1 MAKQWN
7 KTVIGVFVLSAIA
20 LLILSVILFGGGR
33 LFGEKQRFVL
43 FFQGSIRGLAA
54 GAPVVLQG
62 VQVGSVER
70 IFLQED
76 PNTQALR
83 IPVIIS
89 LVPDQIDTGGVLLGD
104 LEEAVQS
111 LIAKGL
117 KGQLTIQS
125 LVTGQLIIELDFF
138 PDLPTRLVGS
148 DLPYMEIPTIPSS
161 LEQIARTIEKIP
173 VQQLF
178 EKLVA
183 AVDGIERT
191 INAPEIKEALKAI
204 QLTAQGTERLVTRAD
219 GVVAGADRMLE
230 KLDRQVGAVGA
241 SLKTAGENAGRLL
254 DNIDAQVG
262 PLGLEARKT
271 LDATRQLL
279 ENAQGAVAGVDG
291 FVGQRSELRHRLNRS
306 LEEITAA
313 ARALRALSELLERHP
328 EVLLRGRSGPER
340 R

>member
-7 KTVIGVFVLSAIA
+7 KTVIGVFVLSGIA
-20 LLILSVILFGGGR
+20 LLILSVILLGGGR
-33 LFGEKQRFVL
+33 FFGEKHRFVL
-43 FFQGSIRGLAA
+43 FFEGSIRGLAA

-89 LVPDQIDTGGVLLGD
+89 LVPDQIDTGGVKLGD
-104 LEEAVQS
+104 LEEAVQN

-148 DLPYMEIPTIPSS
+148 DLPHMEIPTIPSS

-230 KLDRQVGAVGA
+230 KLDRQVGALGA
-241 SLKTAGENAGRLL
+241 SLKTASDNAGRLL

-279 ENAQGAVAGVDG
+279 ANAQSTVDGVDG
-291 FVGQRSELRHRLNRS
+291 FVGQRSELRQRLNRS
-306 LEEITAA
+306 LEEISAA
-313 ARALRALSELLERHP
+313 ARALRALSDLLERHP
-328 EVLLRGRSGPER
+328 EVLLRGKSGLER

>member
-7 KTVIGVFVLSAIA
+7 KTVIGAFVMSGIV
-20 LLILSVILFGGGR
+20 LLIVSVILFGGGR
-33 LFGEKQRFVL
+33 FFGEKHRFVL
-43 FFQGSIRGLAA
+43 FFQGSIRGLTA

-89 LVPDQIDTGGVLLGD
+89 LVPDQIDTGDVLLGD
-104 LEEAVQS
+104 LEEAVQN
-111 LIAKGL
+111 LITKGL

-138 PDLPTRLVGS
+138 PDLPARLVGS
-148 DLPYMEIPTIPSS
+148 DLPYPEIPTIPSS
-161 LEQIARTIEKIP
+161 LEQLAKTLEQIP

-178 EKLVA
+178 EKLIDAVA
-183 AVDGIERT
+183 GIERT
-191 INAPEIKEALKAI
+191 INSPETKEALQAL
-204 QLTAQGTERLVTRAD
+204 QQTALGAERLVSGVDA
-219 GVVAGADRMLE
+219 VVAGAGRTLQS
-230 KLDRQVGAVGA
+230 LDRQVGELGA
-241 SLKTAGENAGRLL
+241 NLKTLTDNAGRLL

-291 FVGQRSELRHRLNRS
+291 FVGERSELRHRLNRS
-306 LEEITAA
+306 LEEIGAA

-328 EVLLRGRSGPER
+328 EALLRGRSGLER

>member
-7 KTVIGVFVLSAIA
+7 KTVIGVFVLSGIA

-33 LFGEKQRFVL
+33 FFGEKHRFVL

-89 LVPDQIDTGGVLLGD
+89 LVPDQIDTGGVKLGD
-104 LEEAVQS
+104 LEEAVQN

-148 DLPYMEIPTIPSS
+148 DLPHMEIPTIPSS

-230 KLDRQVGAVGA
+230 KLDRQVGALGA
-241 SLKTAGENAGRLL
+241 SLKTASDNAGRLL

-279 ENAQGAVAGVDG
+279 ANAQSTVDGVDG
-291 FVGQRSELRHRLNRS
+291 FVGQRSELRQRLNRS

-313 ARALRALSELLERHP
+313 ARALRALSDLLERHP
-328 EVLLRGRSGPER
+328 EVLLRGKSGLER

>member
-7 KTVIGVFVLSAIA
+7 KTVIGVFVLSGIA

-33 LFGEKQRFVL
+33 FFGEKHRFVL

-89 LVPDQIDTGGVLLGD
+89 LVPDQIDTGDVLLGD
-104 LEEAVQS
+104 LEEAVQN

-230 KLDRQVGAVGA
+230 KLDRQVGALGA
-241 SLKTAGENAGRLL
+241 SLKTASENAGRLL

-279 ENAQGAVAGVDG
+279 ANAQSTVDGVDG

-313 ARALRALSELLERHP
+313 ARALRALSDLLERHP
-328 EVLLRGRSGPER
+328 EVLLRGKSGLER

>member
-7 KTVIGVFVLSAIA
+7 KTVIGVFVLSGIA
-20 LLILSVILFGGGR
+20 LLILSVILLGGGR
-33 LFGEKQRFVL
+33 FFGEKHRFVL
-43 FFQGSIRGLAA
+43 FFEGSIRGLAA

-89 LVPDQIDTGGVLLGD
+89 LVPDQIDTGGVKLGD
-104 LEEAVQS
+104 LEEAVQN

-148 DLPYMEIPTIPSS
+148 DLPHMEIPTIPSS

-230 KLDRQVGAVGA
+230 KLDRQVGALGA
-241 SLKTAGENAGRLL
+241 SLKTASENAGRLL

-279 ENAQGAVAGVDG
+279 ANAQSTVDGVDG
-291 FVGQRSELRHRLNRS
+291 FVGQRSELRQRLNRS

-313 ARALRALSELLERHP
+313 ARALRALSDLLERHP
-328 EVLLRGRSGPER
+328 EVLLRGKSGLER

>member
-7 KTVIGVFVLSAIA
+7 KTVIGAFVMSGIV
-20 LLILSVILFGGGR
+20 LLVVSVILFGGGR
-33 LFGEKQRFVL
+33 FFGEKHRFVL
-43 FFQGSIRGLAA
+43 FFQGSIRGLTA

-83 IPVIIS
+83 IPVVIS
-89 LVPDQIDTGGVLLGD
+89 LVPDQIDTGDVLLGD
-104 LEEAVQS
+104 LEEVVQN

-161 LEQIARTIEKIP
+161 LEQITKTLEKIP

-178 EKLVA
+178 EKLIEAVA
-183 AVDGIERT
+183 GIERT
-191 INAPEIKEALKAI
+191 INSPETKEALQAL
-204 QLTAQGTERLVTRAD
+204 QQTALGAERLVSGVDA
-219 GVVAGADRMLE
+219 VVAGAGRTLQS
-230 KLDRQVGAVGA
+230 LDRQVGELGA
-241 SLKTAGENAGRLL
+241 NLKTVTDNADRLL

-291 FVGQRSELRHRLNRS
+291 FVGERSELRHRLNRS

-313 ARALRALSELLERHP
+313 ARALRALSDLLERHP
-328 EVLLRGRSGPER
+328 EALLRGKSGLER

>member
-7 KTVIGVFVLSAIA
+7 KTVIGVFVLSGIA
-20 LLILSVILFGGGR
+20 LLILSVILLGGGR
-33 LFGEKQRFVL
+33 FFGEKHRFVL
-43 FFQGSIRGLAA
+43 FFEGSIRGLAA

-89 LVPDQIDTGGVLLGD
+89 LVPDQIDTGGVKLGD
-104 LEEAVQS
+104 LEEAVQN

-148 DLPYMEIPTIPSS
+148 DLPHMEIPTIPSS

-191 INAPEIKEALKAI
+191 INAPEIKEALQAI

-230 KLDRQVGAVGA
+230 KLDRQVGALGA
-241 SLKTAGENAGRLL
+241 SLKTASDNAGRLL

-271 LDATRQLL
+271 LDASRQLL
-279 ENAQGAVAGVDG
+279 ENAQSMVDGVDG

-306 LEEITAA
+306 LEEISAA
-313 ARALRALSELLERHP
+313 ARALRALSDLLERHP
-328 EVLLRGRSGPER
+328 EVLLRGKSGLER

>member
-7 KTVIGVFVLSAIA
+7 KTVIGVFVLSGIA

-33 LFGEKQRFVL
+33 FFGEKHRFVL

-89 LVPDQIDTGGVLLGD
+89 LVPDQIDTGGVKLGD
-104 LEEAVQS
+104 LEEAVQN

-230 KLDRQVGAVGA
+230 KLDRQVGALGA
-241 SLKTAGENAGRLL
+241 SLKTASENAGRLL

-279 ENAQGAVAGVDG
+279 ANAQSTVDGVDG
-291 FVGQRSELRHRLNRS
+291 FVGQRSELRQRLNRS

-313 ARALRALSELLERHP
+313 ARALRALSDLLERHP
-328 EVLLRGRSGPER
+328 EVLLRGKSGLER

>member
-7 KTVIGVFVLSAIA
+7 KTVIGVFVLSGIA
-20 LLILSVILFGGGR
+20 LLILSVILLGGGR
-33 LFGEKQRFVL
+33 FFGEKHRFVL

-89 LVPDQIDTGGVLLGD
+89 LVPDQIDTGDVLLGD
-104 LEEAVQS
+104 LEEAVQN

-230 KLDRQVGAVGA
+230 KLDRQVGALGA
-241 SLKTAGENAGRLL
+241 SLKTASENAGRLL

-279 ENAQGAVAGVDG
+279 ENAQSTVDGVDG

-313 ARALRALSELLERHP
+313 ARALRALSDLLERHP
-328 EVLLRGRSGPER
+328 EVLLRGKSGLER

>member
-7 KTVIGVFVLSAIA
+7 KTVIGAFVMSGIV
-20 LLILSVILFGGGR
+20 LLIVSVILFGGGR
-33 LFGEKQRFVL
+33 FFGEKHRFVL
-43 FFQGSIRGLAA
+43 FFQGSIRGLTA

-89 LVPDQIDTGGVLLGD
+89 LVPDQIDTGDVLLGD
-104 LEEAVQS
+104 LEEAVQN
-111 LIAKGL
+111 LITKGL

-138 PDLPTRLVGS
+138 PDLPARLVGS
-148 DLPYMEIPTIPSS
+148 DLPYPEIPTIPSS
-161 LEQIARTIEKIP
+161 LEQLAKTLEKIP

-178 EKLVA
+178 EKLIDAVA
-183 AVDGIERT
+183 GIERT
-191 INAPEIKEALKAI
+191 INSPETKEALQAL
-204 QLTAQGTERLVTRAD
+204 QQTALGAERLVSGVDA
-219 GVVAGADRMLE
+219 VVAGAGRTLQS
-230 KLDRQVGAVGA
+230 LDRQVGELGA
-241 SLKTAGENAGRLL
+241 NLKTLTDNAGRLL

-291 FVGQRSELRHRLNRS
+291 FVGERSELRHRLNRS
-306 LEEITAA
+306 LEEIGAA

-328 EVLLRGRSGPER
+328 EALLRGRSGLER

>member
-7 KTVIGVFVLSAIA
+7 KTVIGVFVLSGIA

-33 LFGEKQRFVL
+33 FFGEKHRFVL

-89 LVPDQIDTGGVLLGD
+89 LVPDQIDTGDVLLGD
-104 LEEAVQS
+104 LEEAVQN

-230 KLDRQVGAVGA
+230 KLDRQVGALGA
-241 SLKTAGENAGRLL
+241 SLKTASDNAGRLL

-279 ENAQGAVAGVDG
+279 ANAQSTVDGVDG
-291 FVGQRSELRHRLNRS
+291 FVGQRSELRQRLNRS

-313 ARALRALSELLERHP
+313 ARALRALSDLLERHP
-328 EVLLRGRSGPER
+328 EVLLRGKSGLER

>member
-7 KTVIGVFVLSAIA
+7 KTVIGVFVLSGIA
-20 LLILSVILFGGGR
+20 LLILSVILLGGGR
-33 LFGEKQRFVL
+33 FFGEKHRFVL
-43 FFQGSIRGLAA
+43 FFEGSIRGLAA

-89 LVPDQIDTGGVLLGD
+89 LVPDQIDTGDVLLGD
-104 LEEAVQS
+104 LEEAVQN

-230 KLDRQVGAVGA
+230 KLDRQVGALGA
-241 SLKTAGENAGRLL
+241 SLKTASENAGRLL

-279 ENAQGAVAGVDG
+279 ANAQSTVDGVDG
-291 FVGQRSELRHRLNRS
+291 FVGQRSELRQRLNRS

-313 ARALRALSELLERHP
+313 ARALRALSDLLERHP
-328 EVLLRGRSGPER
+328 EVLLRGKSGLER

>member
-7 KTVIGVFVLSAIA
+7 KTVIGVFVLSGIA

-33 LFGEKQRFVL
+33 FFGEKHRFVL

-89 LVPDQIDTGGVLLGD
+89 LVPDQIDTGDVLLGD
-104 LEEAVQS
+104 LEEAVQN

-230 KLDRQVGAVGA
+230 KLDRQVGALGA
-241 SLKTAGENAGRLL
+241 SLKTASDNAGRLL

-279 ENAQGAVAGVDG
+279 ENAQSTVDGVDG

-313 ARALRALSELLERHP
+313 ARALRALSDLLERHP
-328 EVLLRGRSGPER
+328 EVLLRGKSGLER

>member
-7 KTVIGVFVLSAIA
+7 KTVIGVFVLSGIA
-20 LLILSVILFGGGR
+20 LLILSVILLGGGR
-33 LFGEKQRFVL
+33 FFGEKHRFVL

-89 LVPDQIDTGGVLLGD
+89 LVPDQIDTGDVLLGD
-104 LEEAVQS
+104 LEEAVQN

-230 KLDRQVGAVGA
+230 KLDRQVGALGA
-241 SLKTAGENAGRLL
+241 SLKTASDNAGRLL

-279 ENAQGAVAGVDG
+279 ANAQSTVDGVDG
-291 FVGQRSELRHRLNRS
+291 FVGQRSELRQRLNRS

-313 ARALRALSELLERHP
+313 ARALRALSDLLERHP
-328 EVLLRGRSGPER
+328 EVLLRGKSGLER

>member
-7 KTVIGVFVLSAIA
+7 KTVIGVFVLSGIA
-20 LLILSVILFGGGR
+20 LLILSVILLGGGR
-33 LFGEKQRFVL
+33 FFGEKHRFVL

-89 LVPDQIDTGGVLLGD
+89 LVPDQIDTGGVKLGD
-104 LEEAVQS
+104 LEEAVQN

-148 DLPYMEIPTIPSS
+148 DLPHMEIPTIPSS

-230 KLDRQVGAVGA
+230 KLDRQVGALGA
-241 SLKTAGENAGRLL
+241 SLKTASDNAGRLL

-279 ENAQGAVAGVDG
+279 ANAQSTVDGVDG
-291 FVGQRSELRHRLNRS
+291 FVGQRSELRQRLNRS

-313 ARALRALSELLERHP
+313 ARALRALSDLLERHP
-328 EVLLRGRSGPER
+328 EVLLRGKSGLER

>member
-7 KTVIGVFVLSAIA
+7 KTVIGVFVLSGIA
-20 LLILSVILFGGGR
+20 LLILSVILLGGGR
-33 LFGEKQRFVL
+33 FFGEKHRFVL
-43 FFQGSIRGLAA
+43 FFEGSIRGLAA

-89 LVPDQIDTGGVLLGD
+89 LVPDQIDTGDVLLGD
-104 LEEAVQS
+104 LEEAVQN

-148 DLPYMEIPTIPSS
+148 DLPHMEIPTIPSS

-230 KLDRQVGAVGA
+230 KLDRQVGALGA
-241 SLKTAGENAGRLL
+241 SLKTASDNAGRLL

-279 ENAQGAVAGVDG
+279 ANAQSTVDGVDG
-291 FVGQRSELRHRLNRS
+291 FVGQRSELRQRLNRS

-313 ARALRALSELLERHP
+313 ARALRALSDLLERHP
-328 EVLLRGRSGPER
+328 EVLLRGKSGLER

>member
-7 KTVIGVFVLSAIA
+7 KTVIGVFVLSGIA
-20 LLILSVILFGGGR
+20 LLILSVILLGGGR
-33 LFGEKQRFVL
+33 FFGEKHRFVL
-43 FFQGSIRGLAA
+43 FFEGSIRGLAA

-89 LVPDQIDTGGVLLGD
+89 LVPDQIDTGGVKLGD
-104 LEEAVQS
+104 LEEAVQN

-148 DLPYMEIPTIPSS
+148 DLPHMEIPTIPSS

-230 KLDRQVGAVGA
+230 KLDRQVGALGA
-241 SLKTAGENAGRLL
+241 SLKTASDNAGRLL

-279 ENAQGAVAGVDG
+279 ANAQSTVDGVDG
-291 FVGQRSELRHRLNRS
+291 FVGQRSELRQRLNRS

-313 ARALRALSELLERHP
+313 ARALRALSDLLERHP
-328 EVLLRGRSGPER
+328 EVLLRGKSGLER

>member
-7 KTVIGVFVLSAIA
+7 KTVIGAFVMSGIV
-20 LLILSVILFGGGR
+20 LLIVSVILFGGGR
-33 LFGEKQRFVL
+33 FFGEKHRFVL
-43 FFQGSIRGLAA
+43 FFQGSIRGLTA

-89 LVPDQIDTGGVLLGD
+89 LVPDQIDTGDVLLGD
-104 LEEAVQS
+104 LEEAVQN
-111 LIAKGL
+111 LITKGL

-148 DLPYMEIPTIPSS
+148 DMPYMEIPTIPSS
-161 LEQIARTIEKIP
+161 LEQIAKTLEKIP

-178 EKLVA
+178 EKLIEAVA
-183 AVDGIERT
+183 GIEST
-191 INAPEIKEALKAI
+191 INSPETKEALQAL
-204 QLTAQGTERLVTRAD
+204 QQTALGAERLVSGVDA
-219 GVVAGADRMLE
+219 VVAGAGRTLQSLE
-230 KLDRQVGAVGA
+230 RQVGELGA
-241 SLKTAGENAGRLL
+241 NLKTVTDNAGRLL

-291 FVGQRSELRHRLNRS
+291 FVGERSELRHRLNRS

-328 EVLLRGRSGPER
+328 EALLRGRSGLER

>member
-7 KTVIGVFVLSAIA
+7 KTVIGVFVLSGIA

-33 LFGEKQRFVL
+33 FFGEKHRFVL

-89 LVPDQIDTGGVLLGD
+89 LVPDQIDTGDVLLGD
-104 LEEAVQS
+104 LEEAVQN

-148 DLPYMEIPTIPSS
+148 DLPHMEIPTIPSS

-230 KLDRQVGAVGA
+230 KLDRQVGALGA
-241 SLKTAGENAGRLL
+241 SLKTASENAGRLL

-279 ENAQGAVAGVDG
+279 ANAQSTVDGVDG
-291 FVGQRSELRHRLNRS
+291 FVGQRSELRQRLNRS

-313 ARALRALSELLERHP
+313 ARALRALSDLLERHP
-328 EVLLRGRSGPER
+328 EVLLRGKSGLER